1 MEQVR
6 VNLTL
11 EREVW
16 EKFSTVVPNR
26 KKSTIV
32 NELLKQEVER
42 VIRQNEEKA
51 LTLAF
56 EKASRDKERLAALGE
71 WDHLDAESRD

>member
-1 MEQVR
+1 LEQVR

-56 EKASRDKERLAALGE
+56 EQASRDKERLAAIGE
-71 WDHLDAESRD
+71 WDPLDAERWD

>member
-11 EREVW
+11 ERKIW
-16 EKFSTVVPNR
+16 QKFSTLVPKR
-26 KKSTIV
+26 KKSAIV

-42 VIRQNEEKA
+42 AIRQNEEKA

-56 EKASRDKERLAALGE
+56 QQASRDKERLAAISE
-71 WDHLDAESRD
+71 WNPNHA

>member
-56 EKASRDKERLAALGE
+56 EQASMDKERLAAIGE
-71 WDHLDAESRD
+71 WDPLDAERWD